1 MNDRYGKYLSTE
13 DKEDTVFS
21 SDKSQ
26 LHRDTVRDDLETST
40 QRDVIRQQS
49 YLDTSQNPVYHQDV
63 GSAEPQQSGGYTSY
77 HRQEE
82 RRRHEETLDTVRFDG
97 DIDLDKEKKRD
108 QLGFRDYHYGTGE
121 ETAAPPTLVV
131 SSAPMHSTAERFSHI
146 NDVEQPQKEA
156 RYGSVE
162 KEPVETHVFGG
173 AAGAAAIAGSTG
185 VFKTDDRGA
194 FVSSVSRSVADT
206 IKSGLKA
213 SEAAAFA
220 DKTEPQ
226 QSGGYTS
233 YHRQEERR
241 RHEETLDTV
250 RFDGDIDLDKEK
262 KRDQLGFRDYHY
274 GTGEETAAPP
284 TLVVSSAPMHSTAE
298 RFSHINDV
306 EQPQKEA
313 RYGSVEKE
321 PVETH
326 VFGGAAGAA
335 AIAGSTGVFKT
346 DDRGAFVSS
355 VSRSVADTI
364 KSGLK
369 ASEAA
374 AFADK
379 KWGAPEPGGK
389 KGVLK
394 TVASIIGREV
404 EATVGQGDK
413 DGDITDRAK
422 GQATKYGYKSGKY
435 AVKGGFSVGRGAI
448 RFAKY
453 GRKLSND
460 VAGGALTS
468 STAKKLLTDRAK
480 QSLTGSA
487 GFVGG
492 IIKTESVKAVE
503 DFHGSDDLGM
513 QAITKPKDLIVGTK
527 RTLKMAQSTG
537 HGIKRTVK
545 TTKSAAEKIK
555 AGGKAVVTVGK
566 KVFANPVVL
575 KAAGIAAVVA
585 VVVAGIIA
593 VVSSVVGVIP
603 SISLK
608 SEDYEVSQSYLYIT
622 ELDAR
627 MEDDIVNEDTRF
639 HIPQIDKYRYYM
651 NGMEVSKNNIS
662 VYTNADLILA
672 YLDSRYGDYAFS
684 GIIAGLFGTT
694 VKGELETIHAQ
705 LHQVEKIRWTEEI
718 EHKSTSTDPVTGETT
733 TDTWTEY
740 VYHMD
745 IYLTTKTWEDYYET
759 NKDTLLEPDQQQ
771 QYEAL
776 QKVGVYAFRQEL
788 QSPFVDKDWQM
799 SVTSRWGWRIHPISG
814 ELKQNLGLDIAMAG
828 GTPINACNSG
838 IIEMGY
844 DVDGWG
850 NYVKVVKSNGD
861 YTLYCHM
868 SSISVSPG
876 QQVKSGDIIGNVGTT
891 GASTDNH
898 LHLEY
903 YKNGKNLNPLIFL
916 GVSASTGAGST
927 GAGLSDGS
935 FLALI
940 SEAEKYIGY
949 PYVWGGSTPSTS
961 FDCSGYICWIF
972 TQSGTYNLPR
982 TTAQGIYN
990 RCTPINQSEAQPGDL
1005 IFFTGTYSSSS
1016 PVTHIGLY
1024 VGNGRMI
1031 HCGNPIGYTSINTSY
1046 WQLHFYGY
1054 GRLK

>member
-108 QLGFRDYHYGTGE
+108 QL
-121 ETAAPPTLVV
+121 
-131 SSAPMHSTAERFSHI
+131 S
-146 NDVEQPQKEA
+146 
-156 RYGSVE
+156 
-162 KEPVETHVFGG
+162 
-173 AAGAAAIAGSTG
+173 
-185 VFKTDDRGA
+185 
-194 FVSSVSRSVADT
+194 
-206 IKSGLKA
+206 
-213 SEAAAFA
+213 
-220 DKTEPQ
+220 
-226 QSGGYTS
+226 
-233 YHRQEERR
+233 
-241 RHEETLDTV
+241 
-250 RFDGDIDLDKEK
+250 
-262 KRDQLGFRDYHY
+262 FRDYHY

-394 TVASIIGREV
+394 TAASIIGREV

-916 GVSASTGAGST
+916 GVSASTGAG
-927 GAGLSDGS
+927 LSDGS